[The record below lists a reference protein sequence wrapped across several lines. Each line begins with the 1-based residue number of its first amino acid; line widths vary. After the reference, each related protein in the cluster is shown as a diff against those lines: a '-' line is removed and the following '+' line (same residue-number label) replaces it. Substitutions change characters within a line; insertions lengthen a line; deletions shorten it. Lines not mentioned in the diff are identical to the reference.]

1 MSQTLPKTGPQAVER
16 PRLSTRLGENELK
29 RRLWH
34 MSPGLLPFLLWPIPH
49 ADPISPTLRGIMVT
63 IIVGLGI
70 AIFVQFRRIA
80 RNGEYSDRLAAV
92 AGYAGSVLLMLLL
105 FPNQAE
111 LGLTVLAVLAFGD
124 GSATLGGKLLGGP
137 KLPWNDEKTI
147 SGFACFVLVGVP
159 MASIIYWGET
169 HNLEAQGPPA
179 SWVTALICGGAAA
192 IAAAIVESLPSV
204 INDNIRVGVT
214 AAVVVVAAHGAT
226 VGWS

>member
-1 MSQTLPKTGPQAVER
+1 
-16 PRLSTRLGENELK
+16 
-29 RRLWH
+29 

-49 ADPISPTLRGIMVT
+49 ADPISPTLRGILVT
-63 IIVGLGI
+63 IILGLGV
-70 AIFVQFRRIA
+70 AIFLRFRRIA
-80 RNGEYSDRLAAV
+80 RKGECGDRLGAV

-105 FPNQAE
+105 FPGQAE

-137 KLPWNDEKTI
+137 RVPWNHDKTI
-147 SGFACFVLVGVP
+147 SGLACFVLVGVP

-169 HNLEAQGPPA
+169 HNLEARGPA
-179 SWVTALICGGAAA
+179 AGWSTALVCGGAATV
-192 IAAAIVESLPSV
+192 AAAIVESLPSS

-214 AAVVVVAAHGAT
+214 AAATVAAAHGIM